1 MVAEP
6 FLKKQQVMRKFLFIA
21 AMLFVVGSC
30 TTTPTAVVEQYTDR
44 VNPFLGTE
52 TMWDEEELGFV
63 PTRRTWGAEVYP
75 GSSLPFAMVQVSPV
89 TMFRSGAGY
98 QYEDSLIYGF
108 SHTNKGHWNL
118 NHVPVLPVR
127 GEVSIDDYASPY
139 SHDRES
145 ARPAYYSVYLER
157 YGVEVELTSTLRAAF
172 HRYKWDEEGERS
184 VLINLPRSNE
194 RVREFSIDKCGE
206 RTFSGYQQA
215 GRARIYFYGVASDE
229 VVTVEEITANK
240 GGAIYD
246 SEDAAGADPR
256 FRRRYDKPIPVLR
269 FKPSA
274 EPLELKIG
282 FSFVSVAGAKQNL
295 EAEMIDKTFEQVKQE
310 GNDTWNN
317 MLSKIKVE
325 GGSEKQQGL
334 FYTTLYRSLL
344 WPALRSDVDGSFTNP
359 RGEVMNTGFNYYT
372 EPSFWDDYRN
382 KLVLMG
388 MVAPDVANDV
398 ISSCIVMGEAMG
410 GWMPTFF
417 HGDHASVFVT
427 GSYLRGLRD
436 YDVAKA
442 YSLMLRN
449 ATEEGPSRPFLQE
462 YIDNGYVA
470 EKELKGEIEIHT
482 EAKASVTKTQ
492 EYSYDDYAVALLAK
506 ELGDTESHD
515 MLMKRVHNYRNLYDA
530 STQFMR
536 GKLADGRWVENFDPC
551 FPYYHYQFREAT
563 AWMSA
568 FFAPHDTEG
577 LIALYGGAEAFEK
590 KLDEFYTLPW
600 EGHEAHNLSG
610 FVGQYCHGNQ
620 PDHTAP
626 FLYYFIGKPE
636 KSQALID
643 HLLNEYYA
651 LGEHDLAYAGMD
663 DAGEMSAWFVMS
675 AIGLYTYS
683 PADAEYLVTVPLFDK
698 VTFELGEKP
707 FTVEWDG
714 KSRKMLSVECNGKPL
729 EGLFVDHQS
738 LKQGATIKVLTE

>member
-1 MVAEP
+1 
-6 FLKKQQVMRKFLFIA
+6 MRKFLFIA

-215 GRARIYFYGVASDE
+215 GRARIYFYGVANDE
-229 VVTVEEITANK
+229 VVTVEEITSNK

-282 FSFVSVAGAKQNL
+282 FSFVSECRWC
-295 EAEMIDKTFEQVKQE
+295 EAE
-310 GNDTWNN
+310 
-317 MLSKIKVE
+317 S
-325 GGSEKQQGL
+325 
-334 FYTTLYRSLL
+334 
-344 WPALRSDVDGSFTNP
+344 
-359 RGEVMNTGFNYYT
+359 RGR
-372 EPSFWDDYRN
+372 DD
-382 KLVLMG
+382 
-388 MVAPDVANDV
+388 
-398 ISSCIVMGEAMG
+398 
-410 GWMPTFF
+410 
-417 HGDHASVFVT
+417 
-427 GSYLRGLRD
+427 
-436 YDVAKA
+436 
-442 YSLMLRN
+442 
-449 ATEEGPSRPFLQE
+449 
-462 YIDNGYVA
+462 
-470 EKELKGEIEIHT
+470 
-482 EAKASVTKTQ
+482 
-492 EYSYDDYAVALLAK
+492 
-506 ELGDTESHD
+506 
-515 MLMKRVHNYRNLYDA
+515 
-530 STQFMR
+530 
-536 GKLADGRWVENFDPC
+536 
-551 FPYYHYQFREAT
+551 
-563 AWMSA
+563 
-568 FFAPHDTEG
+568 
-577 LIALYGGAEAFEK
+577 
-590 KLDEFYTLPW
+590 
-600 EGHEAHNLSG
+600 
-610 FVGQYCHGNQ
+610 
-620 PDHTAP
+620 
-626 FLYYFIGKPE
+626 
-636 KSQALID
+636 
-643 HLLNEYYA
+643 
-651 LGEHDLAYAGMD
+651 
-663 DAGEMSAWFVMS
+663 
-675 AIGLYTYS
+675 
-683 PADAEYLVTVPLFDK
+683 
-698 VTFELGEKP
+698 
-707 FTVEWDG
+707 
-714 KSRKMLSVECNGKPL
+714 
-729 EGLFVDHQS
+729 
-738 LKQGATIKVLTE
+738 